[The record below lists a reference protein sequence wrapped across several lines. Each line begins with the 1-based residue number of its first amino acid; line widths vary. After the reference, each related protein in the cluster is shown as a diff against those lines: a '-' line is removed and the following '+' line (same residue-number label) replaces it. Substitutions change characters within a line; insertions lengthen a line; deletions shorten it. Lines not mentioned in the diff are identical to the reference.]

1 MKLVDFLEKY
11 EISSNKEKW
20 NFFQIAGFPHYEL
33 VFSNVFAFLIE
44 NEQLIYQSLLDC
56 LKIESYDKVEEVIR
70 EDITDENKR
79 IDITLKTT
87 DRIIGIENKI
97 EADLYNDTENYYH
110 HLNTI
115 SKNEKKELVCII
127 LSKKNIHNT
136 PINFINILHI
146 DLANS
151 IKKYYTDLSEKMDKR
166 YFQILSEFIENIQYL
181 QRGAIMNEKFV
192 KLLDNK
198 QYRDKISNI
207 IENYNAFKKE
217 IENKAKD
224 LFSELNTDKLFE
236 KKKPYKDVNDCGY
249 FAIRAGIEKFLA
261 VKNYEITIDVNIEY
275 NSFSFYIIER
285 KEKYDPGFYKIIKDI
300 LPDYD
305 ENYHVHAD
313 DAYVCYNN
321 KLTEY
326 DKLLDKLK
334 EVINNFKNYK
344 KQKHGT

>member
-11 EISSNKEKW
+11 EISSTEEKW

-56 LKIESYDKVEEVIR
+56 LKIKSYDKVEEVIR
-70 EDITDENKR
+70 EDRTDENKR
-79 IDITLKTT
+79 IDITIKTT

-110 HLNTI
+110 YLNDI
-115 SKNEKKELVCII
+115 SEKEKKKLVCVI

-136 PINFINILHI
+136 PSNFTNILHI

-151 IKKYYTDLSEKMDKR
+151 IRKYYNDLSNKMDIR
-166 YFQILSEFIENIQYL
+166 YFQILNEFIENIHYL
-181 QRGAIMNEKFV
+181 QRGTIMNEKFV
-192 KLLDNK
+192 KLLNNE
-198 QYRDKISNI
+198 QYCEKIANI

-217 IENKAKD
+217 IDNKAKE
-224 LFSELNTDKLFE
+224 LLAELNIDKLFE
-236 KKKPYKDVNDCGY
+236 KKWIYRDVKDIGY
-249 FAIRAGIEKFLA
+249 FTITAVIENFLA
-261 VKNYEITIDVNIEY
+261 VKNYKISIDVNIAHNY
-275 NSFSFYIIER
+275 FSFYIFDR
-285 KEKYDPGFYKIIKDI
+285 KGKHDSNFYKIIKAI

-305 ENYHVHAD
+305 KDY
-313 DAYVCYNN
+313 YVEDGVYYKNDF
-321 KLTEY
+321 TEY
-326 DKLLDKLK
+326 DKLLDKLN

-344 KQKHGT
+344 KQKRST